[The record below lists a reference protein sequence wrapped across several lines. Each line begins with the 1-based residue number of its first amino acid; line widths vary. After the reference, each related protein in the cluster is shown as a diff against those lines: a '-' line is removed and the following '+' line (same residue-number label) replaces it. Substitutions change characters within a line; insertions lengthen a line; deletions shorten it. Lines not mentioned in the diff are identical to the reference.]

1 MTREEKKLRRR
12 QNLLMA
18 LCWLIV
24 LAWVACLLCSTA
36 NAAWECQIEG
46 VTTGQAVTGSI
57 VWAWLLMCVIVWL
70 DKPKVGKR
78 R

>member
-1 MTREEKKLRRR
+1 MTREERKQRRR

-18 LCWLIV
+18 LCWIIV
-24 LAWVACLLCSTA
+24 LVWVACLLSTRA
-36 NAAWECQIEG
+36 NAVCELEG

-57 VWAWLLMCVIVWL
+57 VWASLLMRVIVWL
-70 DKPKVGKR
+70 DTPKGGKR

>member
-36 NAAWECQIEG
+36 NAACELEG

-57 VWAWLLMCVIVWL
+57 VWAWLIMRVIVWL
-70 DKPKVGKR
+70 DTPRKGGKR